1 MQSRNTG
8 SLTPWQGTRYCL
20 LLLSINT
27 PPRCSSYQLRFI
39 LADTDKLHRKILEMS
54 RRIRQLEDALQIAQ
68 LSLTHPLLSE
78 ELLAIKG
85 GVEIVED
92 VSEENSNVETL
103 PSIGSLTISERG
115 ERFLG
120 RTGSEVC
127 KCCTTEFK

>member
-1 MQSRNTG
+1 
-8 SLTPWQGTRYCL
+8 
-20 LLLSINT
+20 
-27 PPRCSSYQLRFI
+27 
-39 LADTDKLHRKILEMS
+39 MS

-68 LSLTHPLLSE
+68 LSLTATPHPLLSE

-92 VSEENSNVETL
+92 VTDEISSGETL

-120 RTGSEVC
+120 RTGSEVSIVQLC
-127 KCCTTEFK
+127 LSKT